1 MGHCCIRWSFN
12 EEVSQ
17 DQRRN
22 TPLGIATSSDGQVL
36 IADYYTLKVFD
47 SNGNFYMS
55 VRPQYK
61 TISYIYDVVISDV
74 DDTIYLLVTPLMSP
88 RISSPEKFEVQVF
101 NETFDFQLRFPVGK
115 GSGFNRLTVS
125 GSKVFIVK
133 EHEVVDLY
141 HARNGS
147 YVGSFGEGIIESAQE
162 ITASKD
168 GRVMV
173 LDSDQSCHLF
183 NVDGLHLANFSV
195 NIQGDRYYRIACHPV
210 GEHVVVAGE
219 ERETHLLIVAIYT
232 VNGDFER
239 KIQLNQT

>member
-1 MGHCCIRWSFN
+1 
-12 EEVSQ
+12 
-17 DQRRN
+17 
-22 TPLGIATSSDGQVL
+22 
-36 IADYYTLKVFD
+36 
-47 SNGNFYMS
+47 MS
-55 VRPQYK
+55 VRPQSK
-61 TISYIYDVVISDV
+61 TTSYIYDVVISDV

-101 NETFDFQLRFPVGK
+101 NETFDFQLRFPVRK
-115 GSGFNRLTVS
+115 GSGFNRLTFS
-125 GSKVFIVK
+125 GRKVFRLK
-133 EHEVVDLY
+133 ERKMVDLC

-147 YVGSFGEGIIESAQE
+147 YVDSFGERIIESAQE
-162 ITASKD
+162 ITASKV

-219 ERETHLLIVAIYT
+219 ERQTHLLIVAIYI
-232 VNGDFER
+232 VN
-239 KIQLNQT
+239 